1 MAQGGGGG
9 GGGGGKVQLRWVPSH
24 LGVHGTEQADLLA
37 DKGRGVHPNNLQP
50 LSKWR
55 RVGEWEALGLVPMD
69 EESREMTSGDD
80 SRGGSGEDTGDYF
93 VGSGA
98 DSEAFSRHVSD
109 RAQERAAQPLVW
121 DTDSSTDVSDSRR
134 RKGRRIIKSAL
145 AGGEFY
151 ARRGLGLCNAQL
163 CTIMHDYA
171 GCIATK
177 THRDCKQEGTW
188 DCDPPQ
194 TDNTVKSAAAIHAY
208 FGQKITLLSL
218 IFRRW
223 KNFIVRQ
230 NIFSSGGTCRCI
242 LLDKIV
248 HDKHNNKLHWSR
260 VQQTIM
266 HNYARLRNLA
276 QL

>member
-1 MAQGGGGG
+1 M
-9 GGGGGKVQLRWVPSH
+9 R
-24 LGVHGTEQADLLA
+24 
-37 DKGRGVHPNNLQP
+37 
-50 LSKWR
+50 
-55 RVGEWEALGLVPMD
+55 
-69 EESREMTSGDD
+69 
-80 SRGGSGEDTGDYF
+80 TGMW
-93 VGSGA
+93 
-98 DSEAFSRHVSD
+98 
-109 RAQERAAQPLVW
+109 P
-121 DTDSSTDVSDSRR
+121 
-134 RKGRRIIKSAL
+134 
-145 AGGEFY
+145 AGGNFMHAGALDY
-151 ARRGLGLCNAQL
+151 AMHNYTQL

-194 TDNTVKSAAAIHAY
+194 TDSTVKSAAAIHAY

-230 NIFSSGGTCRCI
+230 NIFSSGSMCRCI

-248 HDKHNNKLHWSR
+248 HDI
-260 VQQTIM
+260 QQQTALDKSGADHYAQLCTIM
-266 HNYARLRNLA
+266 HNYAQLCNLA